1 MHALHQLTA
10 VQMDCVVCLLSDGLF
25 VALAHY
31 NKWEHHRKLEQ
42 VRHSGSV
49 PRGRQR
55 EANS

>member
-31 NKWEHHRKLEQ
+31 NKWEHHRKLER
-42 VRHSGSV
+42 VRRSGSV
-49 PRGRQR
+49 P
-55 EANS
+55 